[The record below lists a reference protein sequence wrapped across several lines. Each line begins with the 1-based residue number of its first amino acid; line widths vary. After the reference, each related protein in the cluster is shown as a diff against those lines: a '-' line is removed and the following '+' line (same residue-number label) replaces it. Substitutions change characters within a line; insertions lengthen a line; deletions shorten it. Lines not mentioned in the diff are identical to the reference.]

1 MVGCSASGNALSA
14 CCHAGLAVCSVRAAT
29 GMVACMG
36 SVCGVGMLL
45 QLKEVVQPEEV
56 LEVLDRLVDV
66 SGG

>member
-1 MVGCSASGNALSA
+1 
-14 CCHAGLAVCSVRAAT
+14 
-29 GMVACMG
+29 
-36 SVCGVGMLL
+36 LL

>member
-1 MVGCSASGNALSA
+1 
-14 CCHAGLAVCSVRAAT
+14 
-29 GMVACMG
+29 MG
-36 SVCGVGMLL
+36 SVCGVGMWL